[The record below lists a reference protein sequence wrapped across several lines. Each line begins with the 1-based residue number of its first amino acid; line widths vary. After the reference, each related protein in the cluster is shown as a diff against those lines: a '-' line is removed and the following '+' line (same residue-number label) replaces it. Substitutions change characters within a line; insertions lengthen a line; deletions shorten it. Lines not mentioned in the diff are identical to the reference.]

1 MQSSSNEKKEQILKK
16 VGEIKGLIE
25 KLAPLISGGCFAFSS
40 LIEMIRFRCH
50 WSDFIL
56 ILTGLMFIALIIL
69 HTNKPDIIPPF
80 LREYFGII
88 SYCGGK
94 GFILFIFGT
103 LFISYPAFLQ
113 CFSSILLIFAGIGL
127 MILEFLILS
136 PTDPNY
142 FPHVEADDKN
152 NHNSIPISNVSN
164 IITKESDKDKENK
177 LDNSEDEED
186 KNKEKSNNDPFKIKE
201 GEEF

>member
-1 MQSSSNEKKEQILKK
+1 MSSSSNEKKEQILKK

-25 KLAPLISGGCFAFSS
+25 KYAPLISGGCFAFSS

-69 HTNKPDIIPPF
+69 HT
-80 LREYFGII
+80 
-88 SYCGGK
+88 
-94 GFILFIFGT
+94 FGT

-127 MILEFLILS
+127 MVLEFLIVS

-152 NHNSIPISNVSN
+152 IHNATPISNVSN
-164 IITKESDKDKENK
+164 IITKESEKDKENK

-201 GEEF
+201 EDF

>member
-1 MQSSSNEKKEQILKK
+1 MSSNEKKEQILKK
-16 VGEIKGLIE
+16 AKEIKGLIE
-25 KLAPLISGGCFAFSS
+25 KFAPLISGGFFALSS
-40 LIEMIRFRCH
+40 LIEILTFKCH

-56 ILTGLMFIALIIL
+56 IITGLIFIALIIL
-69 HTNKPDIIPPF
+69 HTNKPDIIPVF

-103 LFISYPAFLQ
+103 LFISYPGFFQ

-127 MILEFLILS
+127 MVLEFLVSS

-142 FPHVEADDKN
+142 FPNVEADEKN
-152 NHNSIPISNVSN
+152 VHNSIPISNVSN
-164 IITKESDKDKENK
+164 IITKETEKDKENK

-186 KNKEKSNNDPFKIKE
+186 KNKEKTNDDPFKIKE
-201 GEEF
+201 EDF